1 MTAKRRAKPTPLAM
15 TRRPTEDE
23 AREASR
29 VVDAWLD
36 DRQGVTEE
44 QANQALLVVDAY
56 FKPARR
62 ARLQAAVDGQPCRS
76 SCTLEPE
83 DDGDGGRKLPVRRAS

>member
-1 MTAKRRAKPTPLAM
+1 M
-15 TRRPTEDE
+15 TRRPTEEE

-29 VVDAWLD
+29 LVDAWLD
-36 DRQGVTEE
+36 DREGVTAE
-44 QANQALLVVDAY
+44 QANRALLVVDAY

-62 ARLQAAVDGQPCRS
+62 PRLQAAVASPCRS

-83 DDGDGGRKLPVRRAS
+83 DDGDGGRRLPVRRAS